1 MHVQARAGRKICVPT
16 YHLLKGVLSS
26 GRICKML
33 RADRH
38 EDQRCL
44 CWEDSGQELAAEAPP
59 EGEDVSGDLHPP

>member
-1 MHVQARAGRKICVPT
+1 
-16 YHLLKGVLSS
+16 
-26 GRICKML
+26 ML

-59 EGEDVSGDLHPP
+59 EGEDVSGDLHPPQPETQALGWLSQLL